1 MFHQIWGERDLAHPK
16 FPAVLLCMLHT
27 LGLEGVQSLNAWAKG
42 VPIKGRERGI
52 HKEGME
58 FGQEEVAM
66 GRLEEELVVRIPGR
80 WDSTRQLVSLWPDN
94 FLTWFPNQGS
104 LV

>member
-1 MFHQIWGERDLAHPK
+1 M
-16 FPAVLLCMLHT
+16 LLCMLHA

-66 GRLEEELVVRIPGR
+66 GRLEEELVVGILGR
-80 WDSTRQLVSLWPDN
+80 WDSTRQLTSLWPDN
-94 FLTWFPNQGS
+94 FLSWFPNQGN
-104 LV
+104 